1 MAAPQAIIV
10 AGPNGSGKTTFA
22 LEYLQQYAQPYL
34 SADAI
39 ADEMAAPVEEVRV
52 EAGKRFLRGISAE
65 IQERHS
71 FLVESTLSG
80 LTFKRLIRQMAQSGY
95 EVSIVFIFLRSAD
108 ACVARILERVRKG
121 GHPVPEADARRRF
134 SRSIRNFW
142 RLYRPLVDHWY
153 LYYNGGVHFHEVALG
168 EADSVEVRDEDVF
181 ERFRKISE
189 GHYDE
194 CDPFS
199 EP

>member
-1 MAAPQAIIV
+1 MAAPETIVV

-22 LEYLQQYAQPYL
+22 LEYLQQYSHPYL

-39 ADEMAAPVEEVRV
+39 ADEMGSPVEQIRI

-65 IQERHS
+65 IQERRS

-80 LTFKRLIRQMAQSGY
+80 LTFRKVIRQMAQSGY
-95 EVSIVFIFLRSAD
+95 EVSVVFIFLRSAD

-121 GHPVPEADARRRF
+121 GHAVPEPDARRRF
-134 SRSIRNFW
+134 TRSIRNFW
-142 RLYRPLVDHWY
+142 NVYRPLVRRWY

-168 EADSVEVRDEDVF
+168 EADAVEVRDEEIF
-181 ERFRKISE
+181 GRFLKIAE
-189 GHYDE
+189 GDTDE
-194 CDPFS
+194 
-199 EP
+199 